1 MAVEKKS
8 VSIDTDLWAQ
18 LMKVAGDRPASAVL
32 NEALRLYLW
41 RLDVA
46 AFVAEHEAEH
56 GPITETERAA
66 ARAELAAAIVEAAPA
81 SAPKRRPR
89 SAPKRVI
96 ESDLR
101 EKGLIVEKRPTGRS
115 RSGRAA
121 APGQRTSA

>member
-32 NEALRLYLW
+32 NEALRQYLW

-56 GPITETERAA
+56 GPITEEERAA
-66 ARAELAAAIVEAAPA
+66 ARAELAAAMAEATPPA
-81 SAPKRRPR
+81 SKRRPR
-89 SAPKRVI
+89 STPKR
-96 ESDLR
+96 
-101 EKGLIVEKRPTGRS
+101 
-115 RSGRAA
+115 A
-121 APGQRTSA
+121 SA